1 MKRLIGLIV
10 AVTATL
16 GSASAL
22 ALDGSRVDSN
32 SVGAHLVDIEVIDRD
47 TGRPMPR
54 YGRRGQSYIAGEP
67 GHRYSINLRNLS
79 GERVLAVL
87 SVDGVNAVTGQSA
100 NPQQSGY
107 VLAPYQS
114 TEVNGW
120 RKSHDQVA
128 QFVFTAPWDSYA
140 ARTGRPQN
148 VGVIGVAVFRE
159 AQPIWYP
166 NEAEISRRDAP
177 RYNERKSSG
186 QAQAPSPSSLGAAA
200 SEADSGLLAK
210 RGGRDQHSELGTA
223 HGEREW
229 SQVRT
234 TEFRRASTQPD
245 AIVEVQYDT
254 FAHLVERGVIPRR
267 SRIYQREPHAFAG
280 HFVPD
285 P

>member
-10 AVTATL
+10 AVTTAL
-16 GSASAL
+16 GSTSAL
-22 ALDGSRVDSN
+22 AVHGN
-32 SVGAHLVDIEVIDRD
+32 SVGSNLVDIEVIDRD
-47 TGRPMPR
+47 TGRPMPL
-54 YGRRGQSYIAGEP
+54 YDRRGQSYIAGEP
-67 GHRYSINLRNLS
+67 GHRYSINLRNRS
-79 GERVLAVL
+79 DERVLAVL
-87 SVDGVNAVTGQSA
+87 SVDGVNAVSGQSA

-114 TEVNGW
+114 TQVNGW
-120 RKSHDQVA
+120 RKSHNQVA

-140 ARTGRPQN
+140 SRTGRPQN

-177 RYNERKSSG
+177 RYEERNSS
-186 QAQAPSPSSLGAAA
+186 QQAPSSSAGGAER
-200 SEADSGLLAK
+200 EADGGALAK
-210 RGGRDQHSELGTA
+210 RSGRDQHSELGTA
-223 HGEREW
+223 HGQREW

-254 FAHLVERGVIPRR
+254 FEHLVERGVIPRR
-267 SRIYQREPHAFAG
+267 GRIYEREPRAFAG

>member
-10 AVTATL
+10 AVTTAL
-16 GSASAL
+16 GGTSAL
-22 ALDGSRVDSN
+22 ASHGS
-32 SVGAHLVDIEVIDRD
+32 SVGSNLVDIEVIDRD
-47 TGRPMPR
+47 TGRPMPL
-54 YGRRGQSYIAGEP
+54 YARRGQSYIAGEP
-67 GHRYSINLRNLS
+67 GHRYSINLRNRS
-79 GERVLAVL
+79 DERVLAVL

-120 RKSHDQVA
+120 RKSHNQVA

-177 RYNERKSSG
+177 RYETRRSSP
-186 QAQAPSPSSLGAAA
+186 QDSSQQAPSASAGGAAR
-200 SEADSGLLAK
+200 EADGGALAK
-210 RGGRDQHSELGTA
+210 RSGQDQHSELGTA
-223 HGEREW
+223 HGQREW

-245 AIVEVQYDT
+245 AIVELQYDT
-254 FAHLVERGVIPRR
+254 FEHLVERGVIPRR
-267 SRIYQREPHAFAG
+267 SRIYEREPRAFAG
-280 HFVPD
+280 YFVPD

>member
-1 MKRLIGLIV
+1 MKRLLGLIV
-10 AVTATL
+10 SATAAL
-16 GSASAL
+16 GSTCAL
-22 ALDGSRVDSN
+22 ASHGN
-32 SVGAHLVDIEVIDRD
+32 LVDIDVIDRD
-47 TGRPMPR
+47 TGRSMPLFDA
-54 YGRRGQSYIAGEP
+54 RGKSYVAGEP
-67 GHRYSINLRNLS
+67 GHRYSINLRNQS

-100 NPQQSGY
+100 NPTQSGY

-120 RKSHDQVA
+120 RKSQSEVA

-140 ARTGRPQN
+140 SRTGRPQN

-166 NEAEISRRDAP
+166 NEAEISRRDGQ
-177 RYNERKSSG
+177 RMEERNRM
-186 QAQAPSPSSLGAAA
+186 QQAPAPSARAGSAN
-200 SEADSGLLAK
+200 EADASSMAK
-210 RGGRDQHSELGTA
+210 RGGYDQHSELGTG

-245 AIVEVQYDT
+245 TIVEVQYDT
-254 FAHLVERGVIPRR
+254 FEHLVERGVIPRR
-267 SRIYQREPHAFAG
+267 SRLYEREPRAFAG
-280 HFVPD
+280 YFVPD